1 MTQTNLTSLALV
13 RKEAA
18 KTIMDLRNG
27 DISPIVADAI
37 YKQSLTV
44 VDSYRV
50 QIRAI
55 ELAIQS
61 SEGMDYTKALKK
73 ISADDIVV
81 LPTK

>member
-1 MTQTNLTSLALV
+1 MKQTNLTSLKAV
-13 RKEAA
+13 RQEAA

-27 DISPIVADAI
+27 DISPMVADAI
-37 YKQSLTV
+37 YKQSLTI

-50 QIRAI
+50 QIRSI

-81 LPTK
+81 LPAK

>member
-1 MTQTNLTSLALV
+1 MTQTNLTSLKTV
-13 RKEAA
+13 RQEAA

-27 DISPIVADAI
+27 DISPMVADAI
-37 YKQSLTV
+37 YKQSLTI

-50 QIRAI
+50 QIRSI